1 MKKTLLLA
9 MTLLTVAFSACAQD
23 KADASKVKHLTYY
36 EFIKKVWNFEANPNT
51 FEYKGKLPAIIDF
64 YADWCGPCRK
74 QIPVLAE
81 VERLVPGVRIG
92 KVNVDDNPEL
102 AARFGV
108 NTIPYLAVFRD
119 GDKIRD
125 FVGVQ
130 SAETLRAALADV

>member
-1 MKKTLLLA
+1 SGLSL
-9 MTLLTVAFSACAQD
+9 V
-23 KADASKVKHLTYY
+23 
-36 EFIKKVWNFEANPNT
+36 
-51 FEYKGKLPAIIDF
+51 DF
-64 YADWCGPCRK
+64 WAPWCGPCRK

-119 GDKIRD
+119 GAKVRD